1 MILYYRDDN
10 QVYDHHNH
18 QPTLTNTSLA
28 VKSYKFPRQRHNHHH
43 YCLFFAVWLRYE
55 IAKLKIAK
63 AENSQIFLLFSIYF
77 NWLFS
82 ALAIFILAI
91 STHNQFSVI
100 MKRILELDYSILELD
115 YSIIRIIY
123 RFIVFN
129 IILLKNKIYWMVIR
143 CNEHIVLFYFFEF
156 VISLIKTSE
165 FTTTT
170 KITTIIIIPIWTI
183 LITEF

>member
-1 MILYYRDDN
+1 M
-10 QVYDHHNH
+10 
-18 QPTLTNTSLA
+18 
-28 VKSYKFPRQRHNHHH
+28 
-43 YCLFFAVWLRYE
+43 RYE

-77 NWLFS
+77 IWLFS

-100 MKRILELDYSILELD
+100 MKRILELD

-183 LITEF
+183 LITEFWWWW